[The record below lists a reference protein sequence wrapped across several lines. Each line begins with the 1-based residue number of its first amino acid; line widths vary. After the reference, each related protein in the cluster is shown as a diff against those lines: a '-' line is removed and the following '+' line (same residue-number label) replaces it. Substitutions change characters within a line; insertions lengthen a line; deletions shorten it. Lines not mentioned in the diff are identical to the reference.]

1 MSVLIKSLVKF
12 VSPRYPGEPRVDRLL
27 RIDKRNKITEE
38 PPVDIVPY
46 VEPARTAE
54 IKRQQGNTDPK
65 DPTKDPKDPPK
76 EPPIDL
82 PEDPVEP
89 VEPPKEPPIDQPL
102 EPGEPIVK
110 PKE

>member
-1 MSVLIKSLVKF
+1 MVAGERKMSILIKSLVKF
-12 VSPRYPGEPRVDRLL
+12 TSPRYPGEPRVDRLL

-38 PPVDIVPY
+38 PLVDIVPY

-65 DPTKDPKDPPK
+65 DPPKDPKDPPK
-76 EPPIDL
+76 EPPID
-82 PEDPVEP
+82 
-89 VEPPKEPPIDQPL
+89 QPL
-102 EPGEPIVK
+102 EPVEPIVK